1 MKVRHPPG
9 RAGRLWLQ
17 HRQAVAGTGAE
28 LLDKKRRAL
37 VQEHRRLQV
46 LARKTQEDW
55 TQAAGEAQTWVSR
68 AAVLAGDEKLKLL
81 EALQA
86 RAGVSVRWRSSMGV
100 PFASEA
106 RVEFGIT
113 PHAGL
118 GGSAAADIAARAAR
132 RAVEAAVHD
141 AAARSALQ
149 RIGGELAV
157 TSRRQRALE
166 KRWVPALAASA
177 ARLNEM
183 LDELEREEATRSL
196 WVRNRR
202 HGRHS

>member
-1 MKVRHPPG
+1 MNVRHPPG
-9 RAGRLWLQ
+9 RAGRLWLR
-17 HRQAVAGTGAE
+17 HRLAVAGSGAE

-46 LARKTQEDW
+46 LARKTQAEW
-55 TQAAGEAQTWVSR
+55 KRAADEAQTWVSR
-68 AAVLAGDEKLKLL
+68 AAVLAGDEKLRLV
-81 EALQA
+81 EALQGRA
-86 RAGVSVRWRSSMGV
+86 RVSVRWRSSMGV

-106 RVEFGIT
+106 RVEFGAA

-118 GGSAAADIAARAAR
+118 GGSAAADVAVPAAR
-132 RAVEAAVHD
+132 RAAEAAVND
-141 AAARSALQ
+141 AAAQSALR

-166 KRWVPALAASA
+166 RRWLPALSA
-177 ARLNEM
+177 AAVRLNER

-202 HGRHS
+202 RGRHG

>member
-37 VQEHRRLQV
+37 VQEHRRLEV
-46 LARKTQEDW
+46 LARKTQDEW
-55 TQAAGEAQTWVSR
+55 TQAAGEAQTWTTR
-68 AAVLAGDEKLKLL
+68 TAVLAGDDKLKLL

-86 RAGVSVRWRSSMGV
+86 RAGVLVRWRSSMGV

-106 RVEFGIT
+106 RVEFGAS

-118 GGSAAADIAARAAR
+118 GGSAAADIAGPAAR
-132 RAVEAAVHD
+132 RAIEAAVND
-141 AAARSALQ
+141 AAAQSALQ
-149 RIGGELAV
+149 RIGRELAV

-166 KRWVPALAASA
+166 KRWLPALAGA
-177 ARLNEM
+177 ATRLNEM

-202 HGRHS
+202 QGRHA